1 MDKLLYIIRHGQT
14 NLNLGGIVQGR
25 GIDEPLNET
34 GRQQAYAF
42 YQAYKDVPFD
52 KIYTSRLIRT
62 HQTVEPFTRDGV
74 PHEALAGLDEISW
87 GIYEGQKQ
95 SPEIRAG
102 LEALVDSWRNG
113 ALHQAVDQGE
123 SPLQL
128 IERQRK
134 AMELILSREEEKRV
148 LICMHGRAMRILLTW
163 LTGLDPSQMDT
174 FPHNNTALYQ
184 VQIHEGVGKIVDAF
198 NTKHLNE

>member
-34 GRQQAYAF
+34 GHQQAQAF
-42 YQAYKDVPFD
+42 YRAYKDVPFD

-62 HQTVEPFTRDGV
+62 HQTVEPFVRDGI
-74 PHEALAGLDEISW
+74 PHEALEGLDEISW
-87 GIYEGQKQ
+87 GKYEGQKQ
-95 SPEIRAG
+95 GPEIRAG

-113 ALHQAVDQGE
+113 ALDQAVEQGE

-128 IERQRK
+128 IERQRT

-163 LTGLDPSQMDT
+163 LTGLHPRMMDT

-184 VQIHEGVGKIVDAF
+184 VQIRDGFGEIVDAF
-198 NTKHLNE
+198 NTKHLKD